1 MDKPKVKVE
10 ALSLNKEIATKT
22 AIFLGLLALVTVVPF
37 FVHNQLITGP
47 MVNAV
52 LFIATAVVGIP
63 GAVLIALVPSVVAL
77 SGGLLPAVLAPA
89 VPFIMIGNVILILT
103 FHYAKKKNFWLGMI
117 GGSVLKYLFLFGST
131 SLVVSLL
138 LKSEMAEKASLM
150 LSWPQL
156 ATALVGGIIAWG
168 VLKVW
173 KKV

>member
-1 MDKPKVKVE
+1 METKAVSLDKKVAVQVG
-10 ALSLNKEIATKT
+10 
-22 AIFLGLLALVTVVPF
+22 IFIGLLALVTVVPF

-63 GAVLIALVPSVVAL
+63 GAVLLALVPSVVAL

-89 VPFIMIGNVILILT
+89 VPFIMIGNVIMILT
-103 FHYAKKKNFWLGMI
+103 FHYARKKNFWLGMI

-131 SLVVSLL
+131 SLVVGLL

-156 ATALVGGIIAWG
+156 ATALAGGLIAWG
-168 VLKVW
+168 VLKVL